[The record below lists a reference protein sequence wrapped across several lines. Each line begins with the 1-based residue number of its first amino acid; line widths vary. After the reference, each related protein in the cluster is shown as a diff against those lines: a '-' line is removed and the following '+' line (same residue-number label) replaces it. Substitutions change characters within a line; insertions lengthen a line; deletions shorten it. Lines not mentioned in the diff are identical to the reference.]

1 MGGRRTQNRWHVIYL
16 FLVLALLM
24 GCTGGVERPFGVLRI
39 GVLKSIPLGK
49 IRYFE
54 EYSLLVQRDSG
65 GIRAMSTLSPASFI
79 PLDKTIIDDHVL
91 FRDSSNG
98 ALFDE
103 SGRLQSLK
111 LANQSKE
118 AGAFVGG
125 IQRTLTHYRVIF
137 DRGAG
142 ELEILV
148 VVGDARPP
156 DWRLKVPA

>member
-1 MGGRRTQNRWHVIYL
+1 
-16 FLVLALLM
+16 
-24 GCTGGVERPFGVLRI
+24 
-39 GVLKSIPLGK
+39 
-49 IRYFE
+49 
-54 EYSLLVQRDSG
+54 
-65 GIRAMSTLSPASFI
+65 MSTLSPASFI